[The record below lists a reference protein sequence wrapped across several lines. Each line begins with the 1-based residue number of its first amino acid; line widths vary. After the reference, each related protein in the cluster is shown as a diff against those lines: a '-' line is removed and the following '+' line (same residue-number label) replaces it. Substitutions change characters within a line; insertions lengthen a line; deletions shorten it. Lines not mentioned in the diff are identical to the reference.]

1 MRGGSS
7 DTTSATMNPRIAS
20 LALLAS
26 LAACSD
32 ATSTTPSDDASTDAS
47 ATDASVDAS
56 TADVSTSDVPSADVA
71 GDGGACA
78 ARDAGTLQR
87 NYYCDFGAIHVLQH
101 EGAAA
106 EVQVEARVGTGGGCG
121 VVDSIEVVR
130 GATTLQRFDVGAAF
144 TPGSMG
150 AALGRAMALPALV
163 SECSNET
170 TRLSAYGIIV
180 RGRNEMGPFEA
191 RCGAAESGSRWP
203 PGTHLACHRNVDRPP
218 MTLAST
224 QITVMPVGPTSAA
237 MLYVAVPHAEGRPAL
252 TTVSGTLRVVSPQYA
267 AFSSGP
273 PLMSLDSMGWTG
285 NAGESSTPS
294 PVTQVQMFAS
304 GMNPLPAALCPPPM
318 NPMPGVTPMPPPYF
332 LARITGTGPSGAV
345 TIEALASC
353 VSFAGR

>member
-1 MRGGSS
+1 
-7 DTTSATMNPRIAS
+7 MNPRIAS

-32 ATSTTPSDDASTDAS
+32 ATSTTPAEDASTDVSAS
-47 ATDASVDAS
+47 
-56 TADVSTSDVPSADVA
+56 DVSASDVSASDTPTSDAPTRDVPPADVA

-78 ARDAGTLQR
+78 ASDAGTLQR

-101 EGAAA
+101 DGAAA

-121 VVDSIEVVR
+121 VVDSVEIVR

-163 SECSNET
+163 SECANET

-191 RCGAAESGSRWP
+191 RCGTAESGSRWP

-224 QITVMPVGPTSAA
+224 QITVMPVGPTTSA
-237 MLYVAVPHAEGRPAL
+237 MLSVMVPHAEGRPAL

-267 AFSSGP
+267 AFSSGA
-273 PLMSLDSMGWTG
+273 PLMSLDSTGWTG

-294 PVTQVQMFAS
+294 PVTQVQMFAT
-304 GMNPLPAALCPPPM
+304 GMNPLPSALCPPPM
-318 NPMPGVTPMPPPYF
+318 NPMPGVTPMLPPYF
-332 LARITGTGPSGAV
+332 LARITGMGPSGAV

-353 VSFAGR
+353 VTFARR